1 MLKVLLYS
9 FPANVFLGNEFV
21 VMLLLGT
28 YMLSPVQWQDI
39 QIQNGSKAQA
49 QGFDHLKIEWKCV
62 ILCSFKADYK

>member
-1 MLKVLLYS
+1 
-9 FPANVFLGNEFV
+9 
-21 VMLLLGT
+21 MLLLGT